1 MRVSRRVV
9 SSRPPMMRSQAE
21 AALKAVARRRT
32 AEFFEC
38 LPWRAVVFEWTH
50 AGYSHRLT
58 VSYPSVA
65 DQIHEY
71 FRFLAAFWLSG
82 VLK

>member
-1 MRVSRRVV
+1 MSRHRGA
-9 SSRPPMMRSQAE
+9 QY
-21 AALKAVARRRT
+21 
-32 AEFFEC
+32 FGF

-50 AGYSHRLT
+50 AGYGHRLT